1 MTLHWTK
8 EDTPRWDA
16 EKQRLFGPAE
26 LAAVGLQAPEPG
38 TAIADEWWR
47 VTDDVGSTVGCGWLD
62 TEWGD
67 AQITFFVAPSCRQA
81 GIGEYIVGRLE
92 AEAADRGVNYIY
104 NVIPDSHPDPGWMK
118 RWLAKRG
125 FVPGT
130 GDLRRQ
136 VAYEDALA
144 PRDRL
149 RHRGS
154 AAEAP
159 AAALSLA
166 LGSSPDTSLTRVH
179 SITASADHFACRAT
193 SERPV
198 WAVANRYI
206 AVGTTMATSV
216 PDVFTSG
223 DITEYH
229 GKVRLI
235 SVGFGEAAI
244 AVNNAAGLI
253 RPDEQLFLGHSS
265 DAPPP
270 TVTAAA

>member
-104 NVIPDSHPDPGWMK
+104 NVIPDSHPDPDWMK

-136 VAYEDALA
+136 VAHEDALA

-154 AAEAP
+154 AARAP
-159 AAALSLA
+159 ATALSLA
-166 LGSSPDTSLTRVH
+166 LGPSPDTSLTRVH
-179 SITASADHFACRAT
+179 SITASADHFACRGRQASRPAELSPAAT
-193 SERPV
+193 SWSAPPWRPV
-198 WAVANRYI
+198 CRVCSPP
-206 AVGTTMATSV
+206 ATSTI
-216 PDVFTSG
+216 PERSG
-223 DITEYH
+223 
-229 GKVRLI
+229 
-235 SVGFGEAAI
+235 
-244 AVNNAAGLI
+244 
-253 RPDEQLFLGHSS
+253 
-265 DAPPP
+265 
-270 TVTAAA
+270 